1 MCYLQLPVLRRLI
14 QEELLLAVFK
24 PSWLTPLMLLLTL
37 LITLLHPLRRF
48 SAMCYLQLPVLR
60 RIIQEEGMATIWRGM
75 KPRVLFNAPA
85 AAVSWGTYETMKD
98 MLLRPDA
105 QQQEQQQQ
113 HHH

>member
-1 MCYLQLPVLRRLI
+1 LPRLAKSRVRFATCCLLQ
-14 QEELLLAVFK
+14 
-24 PSWLTPLMLLLTL
+24 
-37 LITLLHPLRRF
+37 
-48 SAMCYLQLPVLR
+48 LQLPVLR

-98 MLLRPDA
+98 MLLGPDA
-105 QQQEQQQQ
+105 PGG